1 VRAILT
7 LFFRYLYTTLAW
19 SYDAVAWLSS
29 MGQWRTWQ
37 TAALCIYP
45 GPVLELGH
53 GPGHVLLDLENAGN
67 QVIGLDPSPQ
77 MSAMANRRR
86 KQAGASFALVRAR
99 AQQLPFA
106 ADFFCAV
113 IATFPTEFILAEE
126 TLNECFRVLITGG
139 ELIVIGLHEITGKG
153 VFDRFASLL
162 YRFTGQSGEQD
173 PNWRTPIENSDF
185 TVSLESVDQPRARIH
200 RLRGVKH
207 RAD

>member
-106 ADFFCAV
+106 EDFFCAV